1 MDLPPGG
8 SDGKR
13 VTPATF
19 RAALAAL
26 GYTQSAFAAFARVD
40 TRTVRKWAAGDRP
53 ISGPVKTLLL
63 LELAI
68 KDRVKTAHP

>member
-1 MDLPPGG
+1 
-8 SDGKR
+8 